1 MSELDKSTE
10 QVILRAARKVFT
22 LRGFDGARMQQI
34 ADEAGI
40 NKALLHY
47 YFRSKEK
54 LFDAIFKD
62 VMQLI
67 IPGAVKVLLSDLSF
81 SEKIYGFVEKY
92 LDSLLANPDVPGFVL
107 HELRLHPGRLLDNI
121 KGMGVDFNL
130 LVGQIRREIELKH
143 IKPVEPEHFM
153 INLVS
158 LCMFPFLARPV
169 IMGLTGFDQEK
180 FNAFIAER
188 KLEIPRLILQSIHP

>member
-54 LFDAIFKD
+54 LFDAIFKE

-67 IPGAVKVLLSDLSF
+67 IPGAVQVLLSDLNF

-107 HELRLHPGRLLDNI
+107 HELSLHPERLLDNI

-143 IKPVEPEHFM
+143 IKPVEPDHFM

-169 IMGLTGFDQEK
+169 LMGLTGFDHGK

-188 KLEIPRLILQSIHP
+188 KQEIPRLILQSILP

>member
-22 LRGFDGARMQQI
+22 HRGFDGARMQQI

-54 LFDAIFKD
+54 LFDAIFKE

-81 SEKIYGFVEKY
+81 PEKIYGFVEKY

-107 HELRLHPGRLLDNI
+107 HELSLNPERLLDNI

-130 LVGQIRREIELKH
+130 LMGQIRCEIELNH

-188 KLEIPRLILQSIHP
+188 KQEIPRLILQSILP